1 MPLEVRQFN
10 CPQCGSPLELKNL
23 RSKSVICPSCSSQID
38 MTGEAGQVVGRVGNR
53 PAPRMTQFRP
63 GLQGTLNGEQTMVIG
78 RVQYRGDEGDV
89 WEEWLLLSA
98 QGQYVWI
105 SDSEEEGMALWFPFV
120 PTQPIDPNTIRE
132 GQTINLRGTPCRVR
146 DRGEA
151 RITYLEG
158 ELTWKARIGDT
169 MNYAEADSASER
181 LSLEWTSEEVEFFY
195 GPRLNR
201 RAVEQA
207 FGLATAASA
216 AAASVAAGGPKR
228 KGGCLNTA
236 LMLLIVVV
244 MLVICV
250 VVASAMPSTG
260 SSSSTS
266 GGPSIRLGSPGRSF
280 SGGGGSFGGGK

>member
-1 MPLEVRQFN
+1 MPLEVKQLN

-23 RSKSVICPSCSSQID
+23 RSKSVICPSCNSQID
-38 MTGEAGQVVGRVGNR
+38 MTGEAGQVVGRVGSR
-53 PAPRMTQFRP
+53 PTPRMTQFRP
-63 GLQGTLNGEQTMVIG
+63 GLQGTLNGEQYMVIG

-132 GQTINLRGTPCRVR
+132 GHTLNLRGAPAQVR

-158 ELTWKARIGDT
+158 ELTWKARVGDT

-181 LSLEWTSEEVEFFY
+181 LSIEWTSDEVEFYY
-195 GPRLNR
+195 GQRLNR

-207 FGLATAASA
+207 FGLATAGPA
-216 AAASVAAGGPKR
+216 AAGSPQR
-228 KGGCLNTA
+228 KGSCLSTA
-236 LMLLIVVV
+236 LVLLIVVV
-244 MLVICV
+244 MLVICILV
-250 VVASAMPSTG
+250 VSVMPSTG
-260 SSSSTS
+260 GSST
-266 GGPSIRLGSPGRSF
+266 GGLSIRPGSPGRSF